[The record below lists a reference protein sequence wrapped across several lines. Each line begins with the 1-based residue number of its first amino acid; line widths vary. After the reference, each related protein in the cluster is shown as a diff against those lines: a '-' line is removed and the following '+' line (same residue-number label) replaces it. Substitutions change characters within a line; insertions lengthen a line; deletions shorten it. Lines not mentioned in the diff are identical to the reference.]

1 MNQHDQQD
9 HLQARPSA
17 HSSRSGPTIHNLDHQ
32 LDTSARTDVAGTTPT
47 LDDVRSWAAT
57 VDVARAATAFGIS
70 RSHAYDLIARGEFPA
85 KVIQLGSTYRV
96 LTASIVQVLS
106 GEADR

>member
-1 MNQHDQQD
+1 MNQHDHQD
-9 HLQARPSA
+9 DQHATVSA
-17 HSSRSGPTIHNLDHQ
+17 HSGRSVPMIESPDHP
-32 LDTSARTDVAGTTPT
+32 LDTSDETDLAGTAPT
-47 LDDVRSWAAT
+47 LDDVRAWAAT
-57 VDVARAATAFGIS
+57 VHVARAATAFGIS